1 MASFKNRLKE
11 LRKQAELSQSELAE
25 KVGVS
30 KSSINMYER
39 GEREPSFETLEAIAD
54 FFNVNLDY
62 LMGREPQSPDDI
74 LALPGVE
81 ALPKMKKVPLLGT
94 IACGAP
100 ILAEQNIE
108 DYVEVPETAKVDFC
122 LRCKG
127 ESMINARILDGDIV
141 FIKIQQDVE
150 NGEIAAVLIEEEAT
164 LKRVYKENGR
174 LVLMAENPTIAPM
187 IYSGDDLNHI
197 RILGKAST
205 FYSVVK

>member
-1 MASFKNRLKE
+1 MNFPQILQNLLDTNRLTNYQLAKN
-11 LRKQAELSQSELAE
+11 LDVHPTTVANWLSGKTPRK
-25 KVGVS
+25 
-30 KSSINMYER
+30 R
-39 GEREPSFETLEAIAD
+39 TLGQIAD
-54 FFNVNLDY
+54 YFGVTTDY
-62 LMGREPQSPDDI
+62 LLGREPQSPANTLDI
-74 LALPGVE
+74 PGIE
-81 ALPKMKKVPLLGT
+81 PLPKMKKVPLLGT

-141 FIKIQQDVE
+141 FIKTQQDVE
-150 NGEIAAVLIEEEAT
+150 NGEIAAVLVEDEAT
-164 LKRVYKENGR
+164 LKRVYKETGR
-174 LVLMAENPTIAPM
+174 LVLMAENPAIPPM

-205 FYSVVK
+205 FYSIVK